1 MPRLTSFAELGVP
14 AAIVDALESAGIRQP
29 FPIQAETIPDLLA
42 GRDVIGRA
50 PTGSGKTLAF
60 GIPLVARADAAGPA
74 RKKRPRALVLA
85 PTRELAGQIADEL
98 APLLAA
104 VDRHGLAVYGGVG
117 LQPQINRLAKGVDV
131 LVATPGRLEDLIGQR
146 VVSLAEV
153 EAVVL
158 DEADR
163 MADMGFMPAV
173 RRILDQTV
181 ACEQTVLYSATLD
194 REVAKI
200 TADYQENP
208 IRHEI
213 GDPTPDLEKMTHYFW
228 TVERGARIPLCA
240 SVIATFG
247 RTIVFSRT
255 RHGADRAARQ
265 LSRAGVPAVPIHGNR
280 SQSQRQRALDDFA
293 KGKAAALVATD
304 VAARGIHV
312 DAVEC
317 VVHFDP
323 PDEDSAYVHRSGR
336 TARAGARGT
345 VVSFVDPAQT
355 RLVTAMKKRLDL
367 PQEITPPPHIDGD
380 PIDIGDSDRDV
391 ALHAAPEGRADDRRG
406 SGSAGS
412 RSTGKAAHSGSKG
425 SSRSSS
431 KKKGERPGSRKK
443 PGKRAAKRAA
453 EKAKKKSNRQQ
464 NNRSRDDRSQDSRS
478 RDNRPTAG
486 GGSSDGRAA
495 RSGKPGRAG
504 KPAKKARGGG
514 ARPSGGGGG
523 GGKGRPSGN
532 RSPGGGQGRN
542 SKSSGSGGGKGR
554 SSGAARGPSSGRGGA
569 NRQGRSS

>member
-1 MPRLTSFAELGVP
+1 MPRPTSFAELGVP
-14 AAIVDALESAGIRQP
+14 AAIVDTLESSGITEP
-29 FPIQAETIPDLLA
+29 FPIQAQTIPDLLA

-60 GIPLVARADAAGPA
+60 GIPLVARVLDAGPA

-104 VDRHGLAVYGGVG
+104 VERHGLAVYGGVG
-117 LQPQINRLAKGVDV
+117 LRPQINRLAKGVDL

-173 RRILDQTV
+173 RRLLDQTA
-181 ACEQTVLYSATLD
+181 ACEQTILYSATLD
-194 REVAKI
+194 GEVAKL
-200 TADYQENP
+200 TARYQHDP
-208 IRHEI
+208 VRHEV
-213 GDPTPDLEKMTHYFW
+213 GDPTPDLDNMTHYFW
-228 TVERGARIPLCA
+228 ELQRGDRIPLCA

-247 RTIVFSRT
+247 RTIVFTRT

-280 SQSQRQRALDDFA
+280 SQNQRQRALDDFA
-293 KGKAAALVATD
+293 NGRAAALVATD

-345 VVSFVDPAQT
+345 VVSFVDPTQT
-355 RLVTAMKKRLDL
+355 RLVTAMKRRLDL
-367 PQEITPPPHIDGD
+367 PQEITPPPQIDGE
-380 PIDIGDSDRDV
+380 PIDTGEEPVFDDR
-391 ALHAAPEGRADDRRG
+391 PPRRTDDRRRDDRHDG
-406 SGSAGS
+406 PRQGQ
-412 RSTGKAAHSGSKG
+412 KAKRPKQA
-425 SSRSSS
+425 
-431 KKKGERPGSRKK
+431 RPGSKKK

-453 EKAKKKSNRQQ
+453 EKARKKQGQ
-464 NNRSRDDRSQDSRS
+464 TGRDDRRGADHRGGSGRPGKPVGKRAKKAGKRS
-478 RDNRPTAG
+478 GPPGQQRRPGSTAG
-486 GGSSDGRAA
+486 GR
-495 RSGKPGRAG
+495 PGG
-504 KPAKKARGGG
+504 
-514 ARPSGGGGG
+514 
-523 GGKGRPSGN
+523 GRPSGSSGA
-532 RSPGGGQGRN
+532 RRGKGGGGSQGSGRGKGQGPRRGQGRT
-542 SKSSGSGGGKGR
+542 S
-554 SSGAARGPSSGRGGA
+554 
-569 NRQGRSS
+569 